1 MRKPLLAAL
10 AVGGV
15 LTLGASQPT
24 PDLTASE
31 LTYYLPIC
39 NPMLPPGAFCVE
51 VPDLAALRPPHVP
64 PEIWQIIIAK

>member
-15 LTLGASQPT
+15 LALGASQPT
-24 PDLTASE
+24 PEPMAAE

-39 NPMLPPGAFCVE
+39 NPRLPVDTFCVE

-64 PEIWQIIIAK
+64 PGIWRIVIAR

>member
-10 AVGGV
+10 AVAGV
-15 LTLGASQPT
+15 LTLGPGEPT
-24 PDLTASE
+24 PNLPAPE

-39 NPMLPPGAFCVE
+39 GPTLSPGTFCID

-64 PEIWQIIIAK
+64 PAIWRQIIAR